1 MELRFQTKKESNQL
15 QQDEFLKLSKI
26 ERLYAFFRLME
37 QMSKF
42 PIKNKEDK
50 NKDNFVIVINTKND
64 G

>member
-1 MELRFQTKKESNQL
+1 MELRFQTKEESNQL
-15 QQDEFLKLSKI
+15 QQDKFLKLSKL

-50 NKDNFVIVINTKND
+50 NKDNFIIVINTKK
-64 G
+64 

>member
-42 PIKNKEDK
+42 PVKNKEDK

>member
-1 MELRFQTKKESNQL
+1 MELRFQTKEESNQL
-15 QQDEFLKLSKI
+15 QQDEFLKLSKV

-42 PIKNKEDK
+42 PVQTKEDK

>member
-1 MELRFQTKKESNQL
+1 MELRFQTKEESNQR
-15 QQDEFLKLSKI
+15 QQDEFLKLSKL

-50 NKDNFVIVINTKND
+50 NKDNFIIVINTKK
-64 G
+64 